1 MANKAELV
9 EEAKSL
15 GIKHTHVMGE
25 ALLIQRIA
33 EAKAASK
40 DATVIEVPET
50 SKPIVE
56 KQAKPTVPDKPKTVT
71 FFWKNK
77 QNLTFH
83 AGGRLYATVKSVLKL
98 DPKDDA
104 EAITKLRAHKKNE
117 ANKGRGFAE
126 LKAGQNANSDKGK
139 TMDELWEL
147 DIATLANMVGGSV
160 SDTRKSKGTLV
171 AEIMA
176 MK

>member
-50 SKPIVE
+50 SEPVE
-56 KQAKPTVPDKPKTVT
+56 PKAPAEPKAPGVVT